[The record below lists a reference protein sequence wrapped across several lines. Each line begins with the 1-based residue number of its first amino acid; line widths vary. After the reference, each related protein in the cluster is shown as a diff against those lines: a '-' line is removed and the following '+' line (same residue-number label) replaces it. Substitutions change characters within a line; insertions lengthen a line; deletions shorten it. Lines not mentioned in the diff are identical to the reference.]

1 MSKKSAKI
9 PQPDIETRIRSM
21 LDRVA
26 SHSGVAGVYY
36 DMHSATSTLAGRGVC
51 RLCRGCL
58 RHPQAASFCRSN
70 ACTAA
75 LQGHSAGDVWYFRC
89 WLGIDGFAL
98 PVAPDDAIVGAVE
111 FAGWFGPGDK
121 QNSLDRVLARLANL
135 DSQAPTESYISALQA
150 MPEHPFAQV
159 RAIAEFALQASFSE
173 GLNRADAFDF
183 RHRAAQQQQ
192 RLFARLENRNSRA
205 AAPTDLQTTLAALSQ
220 ALESG
225 DSNTRLVAL
234 DEVLCAILLEA
245 GGNFDQVRAALSALP
260 AALLRE
266 RVRQGEGW
274 KPAATR
280 FDEEMMELDGS
291 GSVEEAFLRA
301 EEWILHRQLKLPAGH
316 AADRESLPSL
326 SRRILTWMHEKYPQN
341 INARRA
347 SREVGAS
354 LSSITHRLKQETGK
368 GFSEHLRTV
377 RVNEAKRLLAY
388 TDLTLSE
395 IAGKCGFS
403 DPSYF
408 TKVFRAEIN
417 LSPSE
422 FRKMLSVDTTEGTS
436 RH

>member
-1 MSKKSAKI
+1 MTRKPAKKS
-9 PQPDIETRIRSM
+9 PLDIETRIRAM

-26 SHSGVAGVYY
+26 RHSGVAGVYH
-36 DMHSATSTLAGRGVC
+36 DMQSSTSILPGRGVC
-51 RLCRGCL
+51 RLCLGCL
-58 RHPQAASFCRSN
+58 RHPQAASFCHSN
-70 ACTAA
+70 ACTSA
-75 LQGHSAGDVWYFRC
+75 LQGHSVGDVWYFRC
-89 WLGIDGFAL
+89 WLGIDGFVV
-98 PVAPDDAIVGAVE
+98 PVAPDDSIVGAVE

-150 MPEHPFAQV
+150 MPEYSFAQV
-159 RAIAEFALQASFSE
+159 RAIAEFAIQASFSE

-192 RLFARLENRNSRA
+192 RLSARIENRSNQTA
-205 AAPTDLQTTLAALSQ
+205 EPTTLQTALAELSTAL
-220 ALESG
+220 G
-225 DSNTRLVAL
+225 TNNRNTRLVAL

-245 GGNFDQVRAALSALP
+245 GGSFDQVRAGLSALP

-266 RVRQGEGW
+266 RVRQGETW

-280 FDEEMMELDGS
+280 FEEEMMELDGS
-291 GSVEEAFLRA
+291 ESVEEAFLRA
-301 EEWILHRQLKLPAGH
+301 EEWVLHRPLKLPGSSEN
-316 AADRESLPSL
+316 DRESLPLL

-341 INARRA
+341 ITARQA
-347 SREVGAS
+347 SKELGAS
-354 LSSITHRLKQETGK
+354 LSSITHRLKMETGK

-377 RVNEAKRLLAY
+377 RINEAKRLLAY

-395 IAGKCGFS
+395 IAGKCGFR

-417 LSPSE
+417 LTPGE
-422 FRKMLSVDTTEGTS
+422 FRKMLTVDNPNRPDKG
-436 RH
+436 